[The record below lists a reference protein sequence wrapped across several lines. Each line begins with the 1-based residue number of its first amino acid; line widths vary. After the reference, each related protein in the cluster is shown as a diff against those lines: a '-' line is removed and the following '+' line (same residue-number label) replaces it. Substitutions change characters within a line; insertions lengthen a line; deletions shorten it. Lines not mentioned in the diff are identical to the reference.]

1 MEIVFVLLRGQK
13 SRMVVNLRSICPVLD
28 QRMVIG
34 PVGKVFLAEVIGD
47 GGNVLG
53 VEEGE

>member
-1 MEIVFVLLRGQK
+1 MEIVFVLLRRQK